1 MKIPHSP
8 RSQGGDTGPDDRMGD
23 RMGNGMSALGDLGT
37 QGFVNSTHVCL
48 ACTSTALCSSKKGL
62 QEEDQLTVVYPVPE
76 FLGRNGAQG
85 GVVQRH
91 S

>member
-1 MKIPHSP
+1 MKIPHRP
-8 RSQGGDTGPDDRMGD
+8 RSHGGDTGPDDRMG
-23 RMGNGMSALGDLGT
+23 NGMPALGDLGA

-48 ACTSTALCSSKKGL
+48 ACTSTALCSSKKQL
-62 QEEDQLTVVYPVPE
+62 QEEDQLTVVYPVLE